1 MRYIDYPQ
9 FIKRDEFYSKS
20 EINILKGDHIR
31 FQYINLSYSI
41 TKGKKKMAFEN
52 IQVYCNVSNIGI
64 IWRANKYKLDPDNSF
79 TTTSLSPSRTYTMGV
94 RLSL

>member
-1 MRYIDYPQ
+1 
-9 FIKRDEFYSKS
+9 
-20 EINILKGDHIR
+20 
-31 FQYINLSYSI
+31 
-41 TKGKKKMAFEN
+41 MAFEN